1 MRKHEEL
8 FGFEPEEEEETATV
22 GGLLGKLFARKK

>member
-8 FGFEPEEEEETATV
+8 FGFEPEEEKAV
-22 GGLLGKLFARKK
+22 AGVGLLGKLFAKKK